1 MSNALLEIGCEEIPA
16 RFMPGFLA
24 DLKQKTEE
32 KLKTERISFSSVAV
46 LGTFRRLTVIIEN
59 IAARQE
65 DLSQEVKGPPA
76 DRAYD
81 QAGKPTKAAEGF
93 AKSQG
98 VELAALVKKP
108 VGVNDYVFAQVIRK
122 GEATDKVLAR
132 IFPEVISSLYQ
143 PLAMRWGDLE
153 FRFIRPIHWIVAL
166 CGSKVV
172 KFELAGIKS
181 GTKTLGHRYAKNP
194 RSEIRNPDKDDYIK
208 TMAKIGVI
216 VDQHERKELVKQKV
230 EAAAKKA
237 GAEALIPA
245 DLLDEVTYLVEDP
258 IAYVGEFNKAFLDI
272 PQEVLITSM
281 KKNQK
286 YFPLVKKGR
295 KEPRRLPD
303 RQAGSAAGSGLLPL
317 FVVVTNGCRS
327 ASITDGNQKVLS
339 ARLSDAKFF
348 FDEDKKLPL
357 EMRRSDLEKVGYFE
371 KLGTVAHKVER
382 VAKLAEW
389 FGKKLGLDEAGLKR
403 VRRIAELCKADLT
416 TKMVYEFP
424 ELQGVMGR
432 EYALLAGEDKI
443 VAQGIFEHYLPR
455 FAEDDLPQSL
465 EGTAVA
471 LADRFDSLVGC
482 FSISAN
488 PTGSV
493 DPYGLRRAA
502 NGIIRIIIDKKL
514 DILLDEAI
522 EHSYKLYEKVF
533 LAYLFEKGET
543 GYQDFSRIKQQL
555 IEFIAARLKPMFQ
568 EEGVRYD
575 ISDAVLADCNDI
587 LDCSIKVKVINE
599 LADKDWF
606 TGVVKSAERVSRI
619 AKDAPRDTAI
629 ETDLEE
635 DAEKDLFSL
644 AMKINWEVG
653 EAINKED
660 WGAALRYLIKL
671 TDPIETFFDKVLVM
685 CEDER
690 LKTNRLALCKYLE
703 KLYLRVADLRKV
715 VLPG

>member
-1 MSNALLEIGCEEIPA
+1 
-16 RFMPGFLA
+16 MPGFLA

-32 KLKTERISFSSVAV
+32 KLTAERIAFKSVAT
-46 LGTFRRLTVIIEN
+46 LGTFRRLTVIVED
-59 IAARQE
+59 IAAKQE

-81 QAGKPTKAAEGF
+81 KDGKPTKAAEGF

-98 VELAALVKKP
+98 VDLADLIKKP
-108 VGVNDYVFAQVIRK
+108 VGGNDYVFAQVRRK
-122 GEATDKVLAR
+122 GETSEKVLAR
-132 IFPEVISSLYQ
+132 LYPEIISSLYQ
-143 PLAMRWGDLE
+143 PLAMRWGELE
-153 FRFIRPIHWIVAL
+153 FKFIRPIHWIVAL

-194 RSEIRNPDKDDYIK
+194 KSEIRNPNKDDYIK
-208 TMAKIGVI
+208 IMAKIGVV
-216 VDQHERKELVKQKV
+216 VDQQERKELVKQKV
-230 EAAAKKA
+230 EAAAQKA
-237 GAEALIPA
+237 GAKALVPA

-258 IAYVGEFNKAFLDI
+258 IAYVGEFNKAFLDM

-286 YFPLVKKGR
+286 YFPLVDSKG
-295 KEPRRLPD
+295 KL
-303 RQAGSAAGSGLLPL
+303 QNK
-317 FVVVTNGCRS
+317 FVVVTNACRF
-327 ASITDGNQKVLS
+327 AGVVGGNQKVLS

-348 FDEDKKLPL
+348 FEEDKKMPL
-357 EMRRSDLEKVGYFE
+357 EMRRADLEKVGYFE

-443 VAQGIFEHYLPR
+443 VAQGIYEHYLPR
-455 FAEDDLPQSL
+455 FAEDDLPKSL

-482 FSISAN
+482 FSIGAN

-493 DPYGLRRAA
+493 DPYGLRRAV
-502 NGIIRIIIDKKL
+502 NGIIRIIVDKEL

-533 LAYLFEKGET
+533 LAFLFEKGET
-543 GYQDFSRIKQQL
+543 GYQDFGRIKQQL
-555 IEFIAARLKPMFQ
+555 LEFVAARLKPMFLEQ
-568 EEGVRYD
+568 GVRYD
-575 ISDAVLADCNDI
+575 IIDAVLADCNDI
-587 LDCSIKVKVINE
+587 LDCSIKVKVINQ

-606 TGVVKSAERVSRI
+606 FGVVKSAERVSRI
-619 AKDAPRDTAI
+619 AKNATRDTAI
-629 ETDLEE
+629 EADLEE
-635 DAEKDLFSL
+635 EAEKSLFSL
-644 AMKINWEVG
+644 AMKVNWEVG

-660 WGAALRYLIKL
+660 WGAALQSLTKL